1 LAYLVLG
8 VCFAM
13 SLLGRGAGETFTVY
27 LLPVSATFG
36 WDRAEVISVYSLAA
50 LATGVASPFVGRLF
64 DRSGPRTV
72 FGLGLLLLGVGF
84 SSAAFTQRLWQL
96 QVSIGLAA
104 GLGSACVGN
113 ITGSLLL
120 SRWFGSRL
128 PAAMAVVYSAAGA
141 GILILVP
148 ISQILIDQFGWR
160 GAYHITGAALLGS
173 TALLVLLPWQRL
185 AAGSGK
191 LSPSGQIKVAGE
203 AWTLFAAMRH
213 PAFWALFSTFFFT
226 AVGVYA
232 VSVQVVAYL
241 IEAGFAPL
249 QAATAWGLSGVL
261 LLFGMLAVSWLD
273 ALIGRRQAILLSYT
287 LTAAGMAMLW
297 LLRSYPSVWLLYGF
311 LVCFGGTIGS
321 RGPLITATAMTIF
334 RGKSIG
340 TIFGTISVGSGMGSA
355 LGSWGGGLI
364 HDLSGGYNLVIGF
377 ALASIMVGMIALL
390 VVPAL
395 RT

>member
-1 LAYLVLG
+1 
-8 VCFAM
+8 
-13 SLLGRGAGETFTVY
+13 
-27 LLPVSATFG
+27 
-36 WDRAEVISVYSLAA
+36 
-50 LATGVASPFVGRLF
+50 
-64 DRSGPRTV
+64 
-72 FGLGLLLLGVGF
+72 
-84 SSAAFTQRLWQL
+84 
-96 QVSIGLAA
+96 LAA
-104 GLGSACVGN
+104 GLGSACLGN
-113 ITGSLLL
+113 IPGSLLL

-148 ISQILIDQFGWR
+148 VSQILIDHFGWR
-160 GAYHITGAALLGS
+160 GAYQITGGALLGT
-173 TALLVLLPWQRL
+173 TALLLLLPWQRL
-185 AAGSGK
+185 AAGSGN
-191 LSPSGQIKVAGE
+191 LSPPRQINIAGE
-203 AWTLFAAMRH
+203 RWTLFAAMRH

-261 LLFGMLAVSWLD
+261 LLFGMLTVSWLD

-287 LTAAGMAMLW
+287 LTATGMAMLW

-334 RGKSIG
+334 RGKSVG

>member
-1 LAYLVLG
+1 
-8 VCFAM
+8 
-13 SLLGRGAGETFTVY
+13 
-27 LLPVSATFG
+27 
-36 WDRAEVISVYSLAA
+36 
-50 LATGVASPFVGRLF
+50 
-64 DRSGPRTV
+64 
-72 FGLGLLLLGVGF
+72 
-84 SSAAFTQRLWQL
+84 
-96 QVSIGLAA
+96 
-104 GLGSACVGN
+104 
-113 ITGSLLL
+113 
-120 SRWFGSRL
+120 
-128 PAAMAVVYSAAGA
+128 
-141 GILILVP
+141 
-148 ISQILIDQFGWR
+148 
-160 GAYHITGAALLGS
+160 
-173 TALLVLLPWQRL
+173 
-185 AAGSGK
+185 
-191 LSPSGQIKVAGE
+191 
-203 AWTLFAAMRH
+203 
-213 PAFWALFSTFFFT
+213 
-226 AVGVYA
+226 
-232 VSVQVVAYL
+232 
-241 IEAGFAPL
+241 
-249 QAATAWGLSGVL
+249 LSGVL